1 MVTNPSLSEIT
12 NDSVNFY
19 THFTASLGC
28 KLFLWEKVGYIFE
41 IGDTSHILFRDTM
54 NYGVRAGEQPIKVSN
69 NWYIWHINDENFTNV
84 GKLKGKN
91 KKAEIGIVVS
101 PYDIVDRIKGSK
113 YKFVYPNFEYKD
125 YCQSD

>member
-1 MVTNPSLSEIT
+1 MDTNPSLSEIT
-12 NDSVNFY
+12 NNSVNFY
-19 THFTASLGC
+19 THCAASLGC
-28 KLFLWEKVGYIFE
+28 KLFLWEKVGYISE

-69 NWYIWHINDENFTNV
+69 NWYIWHINDEDFTNV

-101 PYDIVDRIKGSK
+101 PYDIVDRIKESK